1 MKKSI
6 IYTLI
11 ISLGLSLTSCKDF
24 LEEKAYGSPTSEELL
39 QDPEN
44 MVRLVG
50 QAYAELKWLHDHWGY
65 WGLNTLTSDEARCP
79 VRNPGNNW
87 DDSGYWLKLNSME
100 WDQTGQSF
108 ENVWDRCIAGANL
121 CNKILKQI
129 SAYEDKVKAS
139 DYKRYTA
146 ELAVLRSYYYFT
158 MFDLFGRIPY
168 TEEFPSS
175 ETAQFPLLP
184 VQDVWTNLVN
194 CLEKETPN
202 LPAVTPAT
210 KAENYGRASQAL
222 GYGLLARLYLN
233 ADSYGIKNL
242 PANAY
247 TKCAEYC
254 QKIIDSKGYSL
265 ESNFF
270 NNFIVHNENSSEN
283 IFVIVENGN
292 AAFDYQDVAG
302 TMCNKLRI
310 NLLTQHYSFQTI
322 YGLLEKPWNGFA
334 ASSDYLSMF
343 EASDRRGPCP
353 ENAGTDINFQ
363 DVNKKFCWFLGPVK
377 DANGN
382 IMTDDQGDQ
391 VIIVKNFKSKENS
404 TWNDGARCMKYE
416 TELNSTVNKYSENDF
431 VLMRYAEIVLMYAE
445 ACLRGAEGYN
455 LGYVQSDLDLIR
467 TRAGVMTL
475 TSLNLNTDRA
485 DKNSILNER
494 AREFAWENLR
504 RRDLIRFGVYTNP
517 SYKWD
522 FKNIKPGEDFRKW
535 FPIPKKMIEVH
546 AGDIEPWEQ
555 NEGYK

>member
-24 LEEKAYGSPTSEELL
+24 LEEKAYGNPSSEELL

-87 DDSGYWLKLNSME
+87 EDNKYWQNLNSMK
-100 WDQTGQSF
+100 WDQDGKSF
-108 ENVWDRCIAGANL
+108 ENVWDKCIAGATL

-129 SAYEDKVKAS
+129 SAYQGDVKES

-175 ETAQFPLLP
+175 ETAQFPLLE
-184 VQDVWTNLVN
+184 VQDVWTHLVN
-194 CLEKETPN
+194 CLEANTPN
-202 LPAVTPAT
+202 LPAISPAE
-210 KAENYGRASQAL
+210 KAANYGRATQAL
-222 GYGLLARLYLN
+222 SYGLLARLYLN
-233 ADSYGIKNL
+233 AESYGIQNVSE
-242 PANAY
+242 PY
-247 TKCAEYC
+247 VKCAKYC
-254 QKIIDSKGYSL
+254 KKIIDSRSYSL

-270 NNFIVHNENSSEN
+270 SNFAVYNENSAEN

-302 TMCNKLRI
+302 GMCNKLRI
-310 NLLTQHYSFQTI
+310 NLLTQHYAFLTV

-334 ASSDYLSMF
+334 ASPQYLELF
-343 EASDRRGPCP
+343 ETTDHRGPCP
-353 ENAGTDINFQ
+353 ESAGTDIDFQ
-363 DVNKKFCWFLGPVK
+363 NVNTKYGWFLGPVK
-377 DANGN
+377 DENGK
-382 IMTDDQGDQ
+382 IMVDENGLE
-391 VIIVKNFKSKENS
+391 VVIVKNFKNQADA

-416 TELNSTVNKYSENDF
+416 TEKNSTVNKYSENDF

-445 ACLRGAEGYN
+445 ACLRDPQAGDGS
-455 LGYVQSDLDLIR
+455 YVKPDLDLIR
-467 TRAGVMTL
+467 SRVGASSISNYT
-475 TSLNLNTDRA
+475 LNTDRA
-485 DKNSILNER
+485 KQNSILNER

-504 RRDLIRFGVYTNP
+504 RRDLIRFGVYTDP
-517 SYKWD
+517 SYKWE
-522 FKNIKPGEDFRKW
+522 FKNISPGEDFRKW
-535 FPIPKKMIEVH
+535 FPIPKHMLEVH
-546 AGDIEPWEQ
+546 AGDRVPWTQ
-555 NEGYK
+555 NEGY